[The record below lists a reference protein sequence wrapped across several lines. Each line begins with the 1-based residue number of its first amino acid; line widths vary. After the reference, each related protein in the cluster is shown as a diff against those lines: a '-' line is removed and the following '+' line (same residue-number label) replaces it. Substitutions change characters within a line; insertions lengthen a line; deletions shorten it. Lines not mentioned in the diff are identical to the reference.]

1 MVTLARRI
9 YCFSARDCLNHPP
22 RGTGW
27 YFIEQQ
33 RWDGE
38 APLRWRGP
46 YHTDDFARHAMDQWD
61 HNPRANALAAVRG
74 VSIDAMRNL
83 SRVESDPIR
92 GHDQLCLTVHR
103 LASALATI
111 LDTATTAGKE

>member
-1 MVTLARRI
+1 MPMCAECR
-9 YCFSARDCLNHPP
+9 A
-22 RGTGW
+22 
-27 YFIEQQ
+27 
-33 RWDGE
+33 GE
-38 APLRWRGP
+38 NEVEA
-46 YHTDDFARHAMDQWD
+46 TV
-61 HNPRANALAAVRG
+61 NALAAVRG
-74 VSIDAMRNL
+74 ASIDAMRNL